1 MVAGIRTPE
10 PIVHLKDELP
20 EIYAEFRRAAEL
32 LEEHYREL
40 QDIEFTVQEG
50 KLYILQTRSGKRT
63 AAAAVKVAVDLVRE
77 GKISKEEALL
87 RVDPTS
93 WYNLCIGGLILT
105 LRLKCWPPAYRP
117 LPERLLEKW
126 FYGR

>member
-1 MVAGIRTPE
+1 MCIR
-10 PIVHLKDELP
+10 D
-20 EIYAEFRRAAEL
+20 R
-32 LEEHYREL
+32 HYREL

-87 RVDPTS
+87 RVDPGQLVQLMHRRIDPDAEIEVLATR
-93 WYNLCIGGLILT
+93 CV
-105 LRLKCWPPAYRP
+105 
-117 LPERLLEKW
+117 
-126 FYGR
+126 